1 MNTLTWKP
9 LFGLLLMMLLSAC
22 GNVPAATP
30 ESKPAAASDSASS
43 TPSAP
48 VANHAKGELKLS
60 TPAKRVVACSEE
72 AADFLLALEMQ
83 PVGFCS
89 ARVEGVQAG
98 AQYTVPHF
106 FPKDKLG
113 TPIFL
118 GSSLEPSLEELVKT
132 KPDLI
137 LLQDEAEQSYSQAS
151 QIAPTM
157 IIDASA
163 KDYWKGTL
171 LEVGKLVGREA
182 QARQFLADFEQTSA
196 ELRATVAPVVQQTP
210 NVMLLYSFAASDG
223 TMLMSENWTGAQ
235 LLTQLGFKLVTPA
248 GVTVPE
254 QGFVQVSPEVVSSAN
269 TDIIL
274 IIRPKRADGSVP
286 RYPIDE
292 ILDSLD
298 GVRVVYQE
306 IDPTR
311 GSSAPLTDK
320 FVLEEFARLLSAP
333 AQ

>member
-1 MNTLTWKP
+1 MHTLNRKP
-9 LFGLLLMMLLSAC
+9 LLGLLLVMLLSAC
-22 GNVPAATP
+22 GSVPAAP
-30 ESKPAAASDSASS
+30 ASESADESS
-43 TPSAP
+43 TALSAQSSI
-48 VANHAKGELKLS
+48 VAKHARGELKLAQ
-60 TPAKRVVACSEE
+60 PARRVVACSEE
-72 AADFLLALEMQ
+72 AADFLLALDVQ

-98 AQYTVPHF
+98 AQYTLPHF
-106 FPKDKLG
+106 FPKEKLG
-113 TPIFL
+113 TPTFL

-132 KPDLI
+132 RPDLI
-137 LLQDEAEQSYSQAS
+137 LLLDEAEQSYNQAS

-157 IIDASA
+157 MIDASA

-171 LEVGKLVGREA
+171 IEIGKLVGREA
-182 QARQFLADFEQTSA
+182 QARQFLADFERTST
-196 ELRATVAPVVQQTP
+196 EQRAKVAPVVQQTP

-223 TMLMSENWTGAQ
+223 TMVMSENWTGAQ
-235 LLTQLGFKLVTPA
+235 LLTQLGFKLVTPP

-254 QGFVQVSPEVVSSAN
+254 QGFVLVSPEVVSNAS

-274 IIRPKRADGSVP
+274 VIRPKGADGSVP